1 MLIALSRAFL
11 LSRPPNAE
19 FPLKSRKELAALK
32 KEELAEIWSKS
43 EEIVKKCFAQRPN
56 YNDLIPILLEVGIC
70 DELLVRCGLTLHVPL
85 RPMLG
90 SITRD
95 LSEMLTKLQGRDF
108 SCEYKYDGQRAQVH
122 CDDQGKVSIFS
133 RHLELMTDKYP
144 DLVALIPKIR
154 GEGVASFIMEG
165 EVVAVDQVSGELKT
179 FQTLANR
186 VSAKSHCSNHYL

>member
-11 LSRPPNAE
+11 LSRPSNAN
-19 FPLKSRKELAALK
+19 FPLRSRKDLAALK

-56 YNDLIPILLEVGIC
+56 YNDLIPILLEVGVC
-70 DELLVRCGLTLHVPL
+70 DELLIRCGLALHIPL

-108 SCEYKYDGQRAQVH
+108 SC
-122 CDDQGKVSIFS
+122 
-133 RHLELMTDKYP
+133 KYP
-144 DLVALIPKIR
+144 IIR
-154 GEGVASFIMEG
+154 SIISSCVGSRVCIS
-165 EVVAVDQVSGELKT
+165 QCTSGQGTFYSQKYLK
-179 FQTLANR
+179 N
-186 VSAKSHCSNHYL
+186 VY